1 MKVNEKTLA
10 AIRSLDVTA
19 GQILAVTSTENNQ
32 LKVRWSG
39 ISALDF
45 IELTAR
51 AMHSIY
57 ISQSDEFKQQVSYQQ
72 FIDLFTEASK
82 RMEIAHAEN
91 GNKTIERTEV

>member
-19 GQILAVTSTENNQ
+19 DQLLAVTSTNNKQ
-32 LKVRWSG
+32 LKVKWSG

-57 ISQSDEFKQQVSYQQ
+57 ISQTDEFKQQVTYQQ
-72 FIDLFTEASK
+72 FIDLYVETSK
-82 RMEIAHAEN
+82 QMEIAHAEN
-91 GNKTIERTEV
+91 GNKTIE